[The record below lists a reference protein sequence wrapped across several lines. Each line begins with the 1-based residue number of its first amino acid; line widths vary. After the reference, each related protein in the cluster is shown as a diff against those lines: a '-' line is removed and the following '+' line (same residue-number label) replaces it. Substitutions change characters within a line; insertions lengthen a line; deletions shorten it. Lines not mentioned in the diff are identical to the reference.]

1 MTILNLKPDPSPQGE
16 QSIRRIS
23 FQRIIPNLMTL
34 TAIAA
39 GLTSLQFAIDMKWDR
54 AVMALLVALV
64 LDGMDGA
71 TARLLKVNSEFGA
84 ILDTLSDFLAFGV
97 APAVVLYTWVLTDSG
112 RIGWMAMI
120 FYTSATALRLA
131 RFTVEQKKLPDWHK
145 GFFSGVPSPAGAGL
159 ALLPLIFWFHYP
171 SFFRQF
177 SYESPLVGLWIIIVG
192 SLMVSRIP
200 TFSLK
205 AVKIP
210 SNMVMMVM
218 AGVALL
224 LAGFASAPWTTL
236 VIVGLMYMASIPVS
250 VICFRKLQRNHQ
262 LDNDL
267 VNELGDLQE
276 DDQ

>member
-1 MTILNLKPDPSPQGE
+1 MNILNLKPDASQADA
-16 QSIRRIS
+16 SIRRIS

-39 GLTSLQFAIDMKWDR
+39 GLTSLQFAIDMKWDH

-84 ILDTLSDFLAFGV
+84 LLDTLSDFLAFGV
-97 APAVVLYTWVLTDSG
+97 APSVTLYTWVLSDSG

-131 RFTVEQKKLPDWHK
+131 RFNVEQKKLPDWHK

-159 ALLPLIFWFHYP
+159 ALLPMIFWFHYP

-177 SYESPLVGLWIIIVG
+177 SYESPLVGLWIIVVG

-210 SNMVMMVM
+210 STMVMPVM

-224 LAGFASAPWTTL
+224 LAAFASAPWSAL
-236 VIVGLMYMASIPVS
+236 VVVGLMYLASIPVS
-250 VICFRKLQRNHQ
+250 VAWFRKLQKNHQ

-267 VNELGDLQE
+267 VQEMGDAQE
-276 DDQ
+276 DER